1 MARDLVV
8 VDIGGTHARFAI
20 ASIGNDGAIS
30 LDDPETL
37 HTADHAS
44 FQTAWEAFR
53 ERKGGTLPPAVSIA
67 IAGPVG
73 SPGKPNPVIRFTNN
87 PWIIRPALIPEKLDV
102 TDYTLVN
109 DFAAVAHAVGR
120 ADDSQF
126 LHLAGPDVPLGR
138 EGTISVLGPG
148 TGLGVAHLY
157 RSGPHYRVQAT
168 EGGHID
174 FAPLDTIEDA
184 ILARLR
190 RRHNRVSVERV
201 VAGPGIVDIYQA
213 LAALENRSEP
223 ERDAIEIW
231 DLGTSGADSLAAA
244 AVDRFCLALGSVAGD
259 LALAQGGFAGVVIA
273 GGLGYRIRDTL
284 LTSGFAARFKAK
296 GRFESLMASIP
307 VKLIVHP
314 QPGLF
319 GAAAA
324 FASEHGAA
332 A

>member
-1 MARDLVV
+1 MRDLVV

-20 ASIGNDGAIS
+20 ARIAADGAIS

-37 HTADHAS
+37 HTADHVS

-53 ERKGGTLPPAVSIA
+53 TRKGGNLPAAVSMA

-73 SPGKPNPVIRFTNN
+73 SPGNLAPVIRFTNN
-87 PWIIRPALIPEKLDV
+87 PWIIRPALINDKLGV
-102 TDYTLVN
+102 ERFTLVN
-109 DFAAVAHAVGR
+109 DFAAVAHAVAR
-120 ADDSQF
+120 AEDDQF
-126 LHLAGPDVPLGR
+126 LHLAGPDAPLGR
-138 EGTISVLGPG
+138 TGTISVIGPG
-148 TGLGVAHLY
+148 TGLGVAHLW
-157 RSGPHYRVQAT
+157 RSASHTHVQAT

-213 LAALENRSEP
+213 LAALEHRTEP
-223 ERDAIEIW
+223 ERDAIDIW
-231 DLGTSGADSLAAA
+231 TRAASGDDSLAAA
-244 AVDRFCLALGSVAGD
+244 AVDRFCLSLGSVAGD

-273 GGLGYRIRDTL
+273 GGLGYRIRETL

-296 GRFESLMASIP
+296 GRFESLMATIP

-324 FASEHGAA
+324 FAAEHGGHQ
-332 A
+332 

>member
-1 MARDLVV
+1 MREMVA

-20 ASIGNDGAIS
+20 ASIGADGAIS
-30 LDDPETL
+30 LDEPETL

-53 ERKGGTLPPAVSIA
+53 TRKGGTLPPAVSIA

-87 PWIIRPALIPEKLDV
+87 PWIIRPAMIPEKLGV
-102 TDYTLVN
+102 THYTLVN
-109 DFAAVAHAVGR
+109 DFAAVAHAVAR

-126 LHLAGPDVPLGR
+126 LHLAGPGTPLGR

-157 RSGPHYRVQAT
+157 RSGGSYRVQAT

-174 FAPLDTIEDA
+174 FAPLDSIEDA

-190 RRHNRVSVERV
+190 SRHNRVSVERV

-213 LAALENRSEP
+213 LAALEGRTVP
-223 ERDAIEIW
+223 ERDTIEIW
-231 DLGTSGADSLAAA
+231 NLGTTGEDSLAAA
-244 AVDRFCLALGSVAGD
+244 AVDRFCLSLGSVAGD

-273 GGLGYRIRDTL
+273 GGLGYRIRETI
-284 LTSGFAARFKAK
+284 LTSGFAARFRAK
-296 GRFESLMASIP
+296 GRFETLMAGIP

-324 FASEHGAA
+324 FASEHGEGA
-332 A
+332 